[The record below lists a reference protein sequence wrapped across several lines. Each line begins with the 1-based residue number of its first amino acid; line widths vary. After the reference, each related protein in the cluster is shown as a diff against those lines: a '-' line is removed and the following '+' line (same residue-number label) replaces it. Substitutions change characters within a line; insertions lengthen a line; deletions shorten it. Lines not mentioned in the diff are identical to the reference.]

1 MKMVH
6 SNVPLLMMLKGIK
19 SSEMVERTGI
29 DRDTIRKARSSRI
42 ESCRLES
49 LLKIA
54 TVLDV
59 KVDYLFAVI
68 EDRKFR

>member
-19 SSEMVERTGI
+19 SPEMMEKTGV
-29 DRDTIRKARSSRI
+29 DRDTIRKARSARI

-54 TVLDV
+54 NVLDV
-59 KVDYLFAVI
+59 RVDHLFAI
-68 EDRKFR
+68 IKDK